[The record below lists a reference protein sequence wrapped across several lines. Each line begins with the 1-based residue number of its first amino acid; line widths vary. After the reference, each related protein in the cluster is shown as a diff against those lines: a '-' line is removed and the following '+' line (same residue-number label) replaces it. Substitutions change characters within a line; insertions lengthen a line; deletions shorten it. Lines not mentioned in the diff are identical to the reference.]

1 MLFLEALWFFL
12 PILAA
17 NQCPGLAAY
26 LHLPDAHA
34 PIIRRWL
41 GENKT
46 IAAYYAAPLGS
57 LGAIY
62 AQRQMTEWSHAFGL
76 FDYNRS
82 DLWLVGLLLGLGAV
96 LGDHIKSFIKRR
108 VGISPGA
115 RWWPFDQLDFAIG
128 GIVLAIPIVGWIG
141 WERAA
146 VICLLV
152 LLIHPIGNRI
162 GYLLGLRKVP
172 W

>member
-1 MLFLEALWFFL
+1 MFIIESMWFFL

-26 LHLPDAHA
+26 FNLPFSHT
-34 PIIRRWL
+34 PILRRWL

-46 IAAYYAAPLGS
+46 IAAYYVAPIGS
-57 LGAIY
+57 TATIY
-62 AQRQMTEWSHAFGL
+62 LQQQCGGWSKLIGL
-76 FDYNRS
+76 FDYNHG
-82 DLWLVGLLLGLGAV
+82 DLWLIGISLGIGAV

-108 VGISPGA
+108 AGIPPGD
-115 RWWPFDQLDFAIG
+115 RWWPFDQLDFVFG
-128 GIVLAIPIVGWIG
+128 GVLLALPLVGWIG
-141 WERAA
+141 WDRLL
-146 VICLLV
+146 VICLFV

-162 GYLLGLRKVP
+162 GYYLGLRRVP

>member
-62 AQRQMTEWSHAFGL
+62 AQQQMTEWSHAFGL

-108 VGISPGA
+108 VGISPELAGGRSTNSISQSVA
-115 RWWPFDQLDFAIG
+115 SFSPFRLSAGLG
-128 GIVLAIPIVGWIG
+128 GS
-141 WERAA
+141 ER
-146 VICLLV
+146 L
-152 LLIHPIGNRI
+152 
-162 GYLLGLRKVP
+162 
-172 W
+172 